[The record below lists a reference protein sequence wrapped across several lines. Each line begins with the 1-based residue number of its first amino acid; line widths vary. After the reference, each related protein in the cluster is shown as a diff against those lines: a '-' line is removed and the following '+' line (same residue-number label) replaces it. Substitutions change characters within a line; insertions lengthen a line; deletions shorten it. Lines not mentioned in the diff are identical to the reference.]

1 MSELPRLMLALAD
14 GTRQLGFSEEIALR
28 LQLIVEELFTNTV
41 IHGHGGEGEASV
53 TCRMAQHPSGILLR
67 YTDAAPAY
75 DITRAPE
82 QTASEA
88 VIGGLGIALIRG
100 LSQEVHYAW
109 QDGLNVYEI
118 LV

>member
-1 MSELPRLMLALAD
+1 MLALAED
-14 GTRQLGFSEEIALR
+14 TRQLGFSEDIVLR

-41 IHGHGGEGEASV
+41 THGHDGEGEAPV
-53 TCRMAQHPSGILLR
+53 TCRITQLPSGILLH

-75 DITRAPE
+75 DLTGAPE
-82 QTASEA
+82 QTASA
-88 VIGGLGIALIRG
+88 TLIGGLGIALIRG
-100 LSQEVHYAW
+100 LSQQVHYAR